1 MNRTL
6 RENAG
11 ALGAGRRPPYQQ
23 LRAPLRV
30 VGALLDAGAVHPRRS
45 ARFSFG
51 TNVAYTGELTVT
63 SRRLP
68 LTGLAVGW
76 RAGVAL
82 GLLLVGGGLL
92 LASGS
97 ETEQAVTPP
106 RNSCQ

>member
-1 MNRTL
+1 
-6 RENAG
+6 
-11 ALGAGRRPPYQQ
+11 
-23 LRAPLRV
+23 
-30 VGALLDAGAVHPRRS
+30 
-45 ARFSFG
+45 
-51 TNVAYTGELTVT
+51 LTVT

-97 ETEQAVTPP
+97 ETEQAVTPTA
-106 RNSCQ
+106 